1 MNKIK
6 DFFYNFF
13 DAIVALV
20 LIGLIAYVLIT
31 NVTYLMDIDTSV
43 VLAKVETYS
52 TNDHKMTIDATIP
65 QDISQEQLADV
76 LVAYK
81 LINNKEEFLE
91 ILSKT
96 DYTNIKSGDFSIE
109 EDSSYEDI
117 IKELTE

>member
-96 DYTNIKSGDFSIE
+96 NYTNIKSGDFSIE

>member
-43 VLAKVETYS
+43 VLAEVETYS